1 MTELT
6 YQGYEKNISTINET
20 VHLCDDHLIYVDPNV
35 DYSVFVPCLKNQ
47 SYASSQI
54 SSY

>member
-20 VHLCDDHLIYVDPNV
+20 VHLYEDHLIYVDPNV
-35 DYSVFVPCLKNQ
+35 DYSVFCPM
-47 SYASSQI
+47 SQE
-54 SSY
+54 SVLC